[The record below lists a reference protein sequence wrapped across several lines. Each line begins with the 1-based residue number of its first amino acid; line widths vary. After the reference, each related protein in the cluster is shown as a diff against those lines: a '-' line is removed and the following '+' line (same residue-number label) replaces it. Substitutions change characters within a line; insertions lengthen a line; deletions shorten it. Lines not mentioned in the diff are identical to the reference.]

1 LSYEE
6 EFEDRI
12 SAFLRSLEKEKE
24 AGGREGAGRTVEGKR
39 ERAGWPARHPAVAG
53 PAWADRQS
61 VGPGLFDESAGRPY
75 YWRHEQVFQNA
86 VAKFHFYLQLERE
99 NYFPAGVPV
108 PDEDRPALAGF
119 YSEELLDGVR
129 IVHPSGQRVSNP
141 WFYSEAKA
149 AGLTNLPDIAH
160 KAAVTFLDVIVFN
173 EKLTR
178 RDLFH
183 GLVHVAQVR
192 VLGAERFSELFV
204 RGFLQARSYFLVPL
218 KAHAFA
224 LDARFASASET
235 RFPVEEEVR
244 RWAADD
250 RY

>member
-12 SAFLRSLEKEKE
+12 STFLRSLEREKE
-24 AGGREGAGRTVEGKR
+24 AKGRERSGEAGADC
-39 ERAGWPARHPAVAG
+39 
-53 PAWADRQS
+53 ADRQR
-61 VGPGLFDESAGRPY
+61 VGPGLFGEYAGRPY
-75 YWRHEQVFQNA
+75 YWRREQVFQNA
-86 VAKFHFYLQLERE
+86 VAKFSFYLQLERE
-99 NYFPAGVPV
+99 NYFPASVPV
-108 PDEDRPALAGF
+108 PAEHRPALAGF
-119 YSEELLDGVR
+119 YSDELLDSVR
-129 IVHPSGQRVSNP
+129 IAHPSGQRVSNP

-173 EKLTR
+173 EKVTR

-192 VLGAERFSELFV
+192 ALGADRFSELFV

-235 RFPVEEEVR
+235 RFAVEEEVR
-244 RWAADD
+244 RWAADN